1 MARAVAQGSLV
12 KSSGIHAP
20 GAKGKVPYPPR
31 CGLFRREKMKA
42 TIKTEDG
49 RIFTG
54 DLVEEKQEPRPG
66 QLCRFWD
73 DECIG
78 RSVSTL
84 VRSVNGR
91 YINWVGHQWRHAEVL
106 RDPLIL
112 GRTLAPEGAEWIAPY
127 ANGVWAFYYKQPE
140 GKNHKY
146 YDVKYVIYAGPTIQT
161 FPAPT
166 ECGEAMK
173 LWED

>member
-1 MARAVAQGSLV
+1 
-12 KSSGIHAP
+12 
-20 GAKGKVPYPPR
+20 
-31 CGLFRREKMKA
+31 MKA

-78 RSVSTL
+78 HSVSTL
-84 VRSVNGR
+84 VRSVNGA

-112 GRTLAPEGAEWIAPY
+112 GRTLAPAGAEWIAPFSD
-127 ANGVWAFYYKQPE
+127 NIWGFYSQEPGHASDGNSRWDFAVGNVE
-140 GKNHKY
+140 G
-146 YDVKYVIYAGPTIQT
+146 IIQT

-166 ECGEAMK
+166 DGGKAMK
-173 LWED
+173 LWEEE